1 MTAGAPLIETVAEDP
16 RWHAAG
22 LEALASAACAAA
34 LAGAGLV
41 PRSWEISVLGCD
53 DARIAAL
60 NGDFRKK
67 PQPTNVLSWPA
78 EDLSPERPGGAPRAP
93 APEDPMLG
101 NIAISYDTCAREAAE
116 AGRSFAAHVSH
127 LLVHGTLHLLGFDHI
142 DDKDAV
148 KMEALEIAILASM
161 GIDDPY

>member
-1 MTAGAPLIETVAEDP
+1 MTAAAPLIETVVEDP
-16 RWHAAG
+16 RWKTAG
-22 LEALASAACAAA
+22 LAELAREACTAA
-34 LAGAGLV
+34 LAGAGL
-41 PRSWEISVLGCD
+41 PTAPWEVSVLGCD

-67 PQPTNVLSWPA
+67 PQATNVLSWPA
-78 EDLSPERPGGAPRAP
+78 RDLSPGRPGGEPLAPD
-93 APEDPMLG
+93 PEDPMLG
-101 NIAISYDTCAREAAE
+101 DIAISYDTCDREAAA
-116 AGRSFAAHVSH
+116 AGRLFAAHVGH